1 MGSTDLLPAIAVE
14 EENIDYDIRKN
25 VPVKYDANS
34 DIDSD
39 ANNSSDTDDD
49 YNPLS
54 DDEDFGEE
62 MHILFSQDEVFV
74 FIDFQ

>member
-14 EENIDYDIRKN
+14 EENIIDYDIRKN
-25 VPVKYDANS
+25 VAVKYDANS

-62 MHILFSQDEVFV
+62 MLYTL
-74 FIDFQ
+74 